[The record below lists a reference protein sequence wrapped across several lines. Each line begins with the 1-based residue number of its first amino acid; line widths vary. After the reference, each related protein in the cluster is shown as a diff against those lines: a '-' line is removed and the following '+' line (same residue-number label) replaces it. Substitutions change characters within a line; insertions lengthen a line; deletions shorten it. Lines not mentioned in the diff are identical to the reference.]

1 MQAIGGAQKVK
12 NIKSVKAAFT
22 LEGAAPQPLEGE
34 VLYYAPNLEKTVLKM
49 NGAVIVTT
57 IFDGKVEKTSG
68 MMGNS
73 EKSGKDVAEKS
84 AKKGIVP
91 QAFYTDK
98 EAKLVGTATIDGKLA
113 YKVEVPVGDLKTY
126 EYYDAKSKL
135 LVQNSVS
142 VDTPQGPMEIITSYK
157 DYKSVDGVKFA
168 FVVTQ
173 EVAGQKIVTT
183 MKNMEVNKGV
193 SLADFK

>member
-1 MQAIGGAQKVK
+1 
-12 NIKSVKAAFT
+12 
-22 LEGAAPQPLEGE
+22 
-34 VLYYAPNLEKTVLKM
+34 
-49 NGAVIVTT
+49 
-57 IFDGKVEKTSG
+57 
-68 MMGNS
+68 MGNA
-73 EKSGKDVAEKS
+73 EKSGKDVAAKAS
-84 AKKGIVP
+84 KKGIVP
-91 QAFYTDK
+91 QAFYTEK
-98 EAKLVGTATIDGKLA
+98 EAKLVGTATINGKLA

-126 EYYDAKSKL
+126 EYYDVKSKL

-173 EVAGQKIVTT
+173 EVAGQKMVTT

>member
-1 MQAIGGAQKVK
+1 M
-12 NIKSVKAAFT
+12 
-22 LEGAAPQPLEGE
+22 
-34 VLYYAPNLEKTVLKM
+34 
-49 NGAVIVTT
+49 
-57 IFDGKVEKTSG
+57 
-68 MMGNS
+68 
-73 EKSGKDVAEKS
+73 
-84 AKKGIVP
+84 
-91 QAFYTDK
+91 
-98 EAKLVGTATIDGKLA
+98 
-113 YKVEVPVGDLKTY
+113 
-126 EYYDAKSKL
+126 
-135 LVQNSVS
+135 QNSVS